1 MIRQMYQML
10 FNLMVI
16 NTLYVL
22 LTKELLKKYIIFK
35 HIKKKTKQTNW
46 NRVSIQLRKIKIPL
60 QIKNSTKF
68 DSINLILTLE
78 KST

>member
-35 HIKKKTKQTNW
+35 HIKKKTKQTN
-46 NRVSIQLRKIKIPL
+46 
-60 QIKNSTKF
+60 
-68 DSINLILTLE
+68 
-78 KST
+78 